1 MMSLTVRTNERRQAV
16 FWIFMLIGCG
26 AVAFMKLG
34 MYLVLIKVLMIALA
48 AAGLII
54 SGLILLMLWRRVFPK
69 P

>member
-1 MMSLTVRTNERRQAV
+1 M
-16 FWIFMLIGCG
+16 FWIFMLIAGG

-54 SGLILLMLWRRVFPK
+54 SGLILLMLWRRAFSK
-69 P
+69 QR